1 MYSDKNYKKAHL
13 IDFKS
18 VLARLEKETSTNER
32 NYRIKVLK
40 ECISR
45 CSE

>member
-13 IDFKS
+13 VDFRN
-18 VLARLEKETSTNER
+18 VLFRLEKETTTNER
-32 NYRIKVLK
+32 DYRIKVLK
-40 ECISR
+40 ECIAK